1 MISINF
7 IWQPFKSAILNLL
20 LLQGIS
26 SLSST
31 GTHARLGFFVVAHLN
46 PEILLIDEILV
57 VGDMEFQKKCI
68 RKMSSFKR
76 SGGTRVF
83 VSHSMEDVKRI
94 CDRVMWIGYHSVKM
108 IGEAGGGYRRVF
120 PIKSGVSLSVSL
132 IGDLNGG
139 DSA

>member
-68 RKMSSFKR
+68 SKMSNFKR

-83 VSHSMEDVKRI
+83 VSHSMQDVKMI
-94 CDRVMWIGYHSVKM
+94 CDRVVWIEYHSVKM
-108 IGEAGGGYRRVF
+108 IGKPVEVVAGYSQSKVG
-120 PIKSGVSLSVSL
+120 
-132 IGDLNGG
+132 
-139 DSA
+139 